1 MTGIKLSKHCTE
13 ERLDRLVHISM
24 TIGFGEIILTNI
36 TADNKRECLTDTG
49 VVLIMDLYDDFLITA
64 YVIDIDRLTAMYLS
78 HGHDRVPTK
87 IARKVV
93 KNMKKNIYQDTRKR
107 A

>member
-24 TIGFGEIILTNI
+24 TIGFGEVILTNI
-36 TADNKRECLTDTG
+36 TADHKRECLTDTG

-64 YVIDIDRLTAMYLS
+64 YIIDIGRLTAMYLS
-78 HGHDRVPTK
+78 HGYDRVPTK

-93 KNMKKNIYQDTRKR
+93 KNMKKNIYQDSRKR